1 MLSQVFAQATTQSTF
16 RITPPI
22 FWLIVGVLLCLV
34 EFLIPKSWAKRFRF
48 IALMMGVG
56 ALLVSFI
63 VWQGAIAL
71 GFEWQF
77 LMYDGFSLQ
86 VMYWM
91 GLSFA
96 FAIWLRPILIR
107 RPKYTIPEATQAQ
120 VLTEILPGETGRVMY
135 EGSSWQACC
144 ADPELAIAPNQTVY
158 VVRREDN
165 TLIVMP

>member
-1 MLSQVFAQATTQSTF
+1 VLSQVFAQATTQSTF

-77 LMYDGFSLQ
+77 LMYDG
-86 VMYWM
+86 
-91 GLSFA
+91 
-96 FAIWLRPILIR
+96 
-107 RPKYTIPEATQAQ
+107 
-120 VLTEILPGETGRVMY
+120 
-135 EGSSWQACC
+135 
-144 ADPELAIAPNQTVY
+144 LAY
-158 VVRREDN
+158 R
-165 TLIVMP
+165 

>member
-1 MLSQVFAQATTQSTF
+1 MLSQVLAQATTQSTF
-16 RITPPI
+16 RISPPL
-22 FWLIVGVLLCLV
+22 FWLIAGILLCLV
-34 EFLIPKSWAKRFRF
+34 EFLLPKPWAKRFRF

-56 ALLVSFI
+56 ALLVSLI

-96 FAIWLRPILIR
+96 FAIWLRPMLIR
-107 RPKYTIPEATQAQ
+107 RPNYTIPEATQAQ
-120 VLTEILPGETGRVMY
+120 VLTEILPGKTGRVLF

-144 ADPELAIAPNQTVY
+144 ADPKLAIAPNQMVD
-158 VVRREDN
+158 VLRREDN